1 MLRELPH
8 LEFLAIKDLIIHE
21 WHDDQRTPPLIR
33 RIRESGLW
41 RNPPIVAPLEDGT
54 QRYMVLDGANRFTAL
69 KEMDFHH
76 ILVQVVQPD
85 SPGLRLHTWN
95 HVVWD
100 ISMEA
105 FTRGIQAIPATE
117 LVLADANA
125 IPDLMGDCGLAL
137 IQFPGEEHYS
147 LCTEAEALI
156 LRVETLN
163 ALVNSYKKS
172 GHLDRTSVR
181 EISQLKTIYANLAG
195 LVIFPNFN
203 IRDVLYL
210 AGAGYLLPTGIT
222 RFTIAPRA
230 LHLNYPL
237 HELAADRPV
246 EEKNAQLRQWI
257 QQRIASKGIRYYAEP
272 TFLFDE

>member
-8 LEFLAIKDLIIHE
+8 LEFLLIDHLIIHE
-21 WHDDQRTPPLIR
+21 RHDDQRTPPLIK
-33 RIRESGLW
+33 RIRESKQW

-54 QRYMVLDGANRFTAL
+54 ERYMVLDGANRFTAL
-69 KEMDFHH
+69 QEMGFRD

-100 ISMEA
+100 MDA
-105 FTRGIQAIPATE
+105 NQFARGIQSIPGTE
-117 LVLADANA
+117 LVPTDPTAA
-125 IPDLMGDCGLAL
+125 PDLMGNCGLAL

-147 LCTEAEALI
+147 LCTEAEELVQ
-156 LRVETLN
+156 RVDTLN
-163 ALVNSYKKS
+163 ALVNSYVKA
-172 GHLDRTSVR
+172 GHLDRTSGR
-181 EISQLKTIYANLAG
+181 DIGQLKTVYSNLAG
-195 LVIFPNFN
+195 LVIFPTFN
-203 IRDVLYL
+203 IHDVLFL
-210 AGAGYLLPTGIT
+210 AGSGFLLPTGIT

-237 HELAADRPV
+237 QELAADRPLAD
-246 EEKNAQLRQWI
+246 KNAALKHWI
-257 QQRIASKGIRYYAEP
+257 QKRMASKGIRYYAEP